1 MSPHEMRGAKP
12 TPPTTRQVAA
22 QEQVGGVEGRWGGR
36 EGRLWGSTAYCPK
49 QGPPHG
55 ATVTTV
61 SRENDTLTG
70 SLPLASERTKGASSL
85 RGPFSPSD
93 LDAEGRHE
101 APTAHGDRGSSGLRF
116 PGATGT
122 TPTAF
127 FPSCILRGKRRTVKG
142 ISDSLGETMK
152 PRRQTHPAIGSRTVG
167 SVTPGRLGFEA
178 SICHF
183 LAN

>member
-1 MSPHEMRGAKP
+1 MSPHEMGGAKP
-12 TPPTTRQVAA
+12 SPPTTRP
-22 QEQVGGVEGRWGGR
+22 GGSTGTSGGWGGGGEMR
-36 EGRLWGSTAYCPK
+36 RAGGQAVGSTAYCPK
-49 QGPPHG
+49 QGLPHG

-70 SLPLASERTKGASSL
+70 SLPLASERTKGASFL

-101 APTAHGDRGSSGLRF
+101 APTAHGDGGSSGLRF
-116 PGATGT
+116 PGATET

-127 FPSCILRGKRRTVKG
+127 FPSCVLRGKRRMVKG

-152 PRRQTHPAIGSRTVG
+152 PRRQTHPAIGLQDGWERH
-167 SVTPGRLGFEA
+167 PR
-178 SICHF
+178 
-183 LAN
+183 